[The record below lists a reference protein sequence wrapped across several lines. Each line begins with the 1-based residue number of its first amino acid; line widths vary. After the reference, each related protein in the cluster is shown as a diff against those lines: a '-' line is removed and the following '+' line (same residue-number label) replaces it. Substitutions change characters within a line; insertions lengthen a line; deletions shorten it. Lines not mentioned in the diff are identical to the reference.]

1 MHHNAHRCMDCQCN
15 RVCDRVV
22 RMNKFHNHLSQLYL
36 FAGYNRMSCCG
47 IQHFM
52 LSQLIFQKPQCQQCP
67 EYGYVNL
74 LENIGNAPI

>member
-1 MHHNAHRCMDCQCN
+1 MDCQCD

-22 RMNKFHNHLSQLYL
+22 RMDKFHNHLSQLYL

-74 LENIGNAPI
+74 LENIGQCADMILVSVR